1 MPPYHGGPT
10 LKKKRN
16 MLITTLDELR
26 LCFPT
31 HAIDTFD
38 PFVGV
43 IDNSEHEFL
52 LEKLGAP
59 LYNRL
64 CQWYDENQPTMS
76 LVDAQAI
83 MSGNTTADIDPY
95 NRLLLICQRCVAYDA
110 MARAVDMNLISINN
124 AGINIPTA
132 GDYGKVD
139 LESVRTFK
147 AGCVKEAHSSIN
159 RLLQTLEEWCQQS
172 APAASSSV
180 SGDDIAAPA
189 TVPSGSPAGT
199 TATEAPVP
207 DASPSGI
214 AEITALWRQSRYF
227 YLAAQ
232 LLIPS
237 ALVLEEYLPF
247 YQNREK
253 FIQLIPDLNFIQEEL
268 ITDVIGEDFCALLTD
283 LAARGTI
290 TDKQS
295 APLSRILRKLRKI
308 TVLFLEG
315 RTTILKIDKE
325 RKIHARDEAVR
336 LLSDLRTY
344 CVPRQE
350 TILKALDEL
359 HGLPATAA
367 ALLPEADR
375 ALLEEDLLQSLLE
388 AEAPYTASPYFVAP
402 PATTAPAANSVP
414 CGSPAGSTRPVCCCT
429 TAAQPSS
436 LLVTPPLL

>member
-1 MPPYHGGPT
+1 
-10 LKKKRN
+10 

-83 MSGNTTADIDPY
+83 MSGNVSADIDPY

-172 APAASSSV
+172 ATTTASSSV

-189 TVPSGSPAGT
+189 TEAADPATVPSGSAAGA

-214 AEITALWRQSRYF
+214 EEITALWRQSRYY

-237 ALVLEEYLPF
+237 AIVLEEYLPF

-253 FIQLIPDLNFIQEEL
+253 FIQLLPDLNFIQEEL
-268 ITDVIGEDFCALLTD
+268 ITDVIGEDFCTLLTD

-325 RKIHARDEAVR
+325 RKIHAHDEAVR

-367 ALLPEADR
+367 ALLSEADR
-375 ALLEEDLLQSLLE
+375 DLLEEDLLQSLLE
-388 AEAPYTASPYFVAP
+388 AEAPYTASPYFIAP
-402 PATTAPAANSVP
+402 PATTAPAASSVP
-414 CGSPAGSTRPVCCCT
+414 CGSPAGSRPVCCNSI
-429 TAAQPSS
+429 AAQSHGQGP

>member
-1 MPPYHGGPT
+1 MPPYHSGPT

-83 MSGNTTADIDPY
+83 MSGNVSADIDPY

-110 MARAVDMNLISINN
+110 MARAVDVNLISINN

-159 RLLQTLEEWCQQS
+159 RLLQTLEEWCQQPD
-172 APAASSSV
+172 PADGSV
-180 SGDDIAAPA
+180 SGR
-189 TVPSGSPAGT
+189 TT
-199 TATEAPVP
+199 TAT
-207 DASPSGI
+207 
-214 AEITALWRQSRYF
+214 AEITTLWRQSRYY

-253 FIQLIPDLNFIQEEL
+253 FIQLLPDLNFIQEEL

-350 TILKALDEL
+350 SILKALDEL
-359 HGLPATAA
+359 HGLPQTAA
-367 ALLPEADR
+367 ALLSPDER
-375 ALLEEDLLQSLLE
+375 EQIEEDVLQACLE
-388 AEAPYTASPYFVAP
+388 AEAPYTSSPYFVAP
-402 PATTAPAANSVP
+402 TAVT
-414 CGSPAGSTRPVCCCT
+414 AGETAGTSSTRPCCCHNDGQD
-429 TAAQPSS
+429 TAMSS
-436 LLVTPPLL
+436 SLSSSSAALLVTPPLL

>member
-1 MPPYHGGPT
+1 
-10 LKKKRN
+10 
-16 MLITTLDELR
+16 MLITNLDELR
-26 LCFPT
+26 LSFPT
-31 HAIDTFD
+31 HAIDDFD

-64 CQWYDENQPTMS
+64 CQWHDENQATMS
-76 LVDAQAI
+76 IVDAQAI
-83 MSGNTTADIDPY
+83 MSGNVSADIDPY

-110 MARAVDMNLISINN
+110 MARAVDTNLISINN

-159 RLLQTLEEWCQQS
+159 LLLQTLEEWCQQS
-172 APAASSSV
+172 ATISSSSV
-180 SGDDIAAPA
+180 SGDGIADPA
-189 TVPSGSPAGT
+189 TT
-199 TATEAPVP
+199 PV
-207 DASPSGI
+207 ASASGI
-214 AEITALWRQSRYF
+214 EEITTLWHQSRYF

-237 ALVLEEYLPF
+237 AIVLEEYLPF

-253 FIQLIPDLNFIQEEL
+253 FIQLLPDLNFIQEEL
-268 ITDVIGEDFCALLTD
+268 ITDVIGEDFCTLLTD

-290 TDKQS
+290 TDKQP

-350 TILKALDEL
+350 SILKALDEF

-402 PATTAPAANSVP
+402 PAATTPAASAS
-414 CGSPAGSTRPVCCCT
+414 GSSRPVCCCT
-429 TAAQPSS
+429 TAAQSHGQGP

>member
-1 MPPYHGGPT
+1 
-10 LKKKRN
+10 

-83 MSGNTTADIDPY
+83 MSGNVSADIDPY

-172 APAASSSV
+172 STTASSSV
-180 SGDDIAAPA
+180 SGDTIADPA
-189 TVPSGSPAGT
+189 TVPSGSAAGT
-199 TATEAPVP
+199 TATDATTPV
-207 DASPSGI
+207 ASASGI
-214 AEITALWRQSRYF
+214 EEITALWHQSRYY

-253 FIQLIPDLNFIQEEL
+253 FIQLLPDLNFIQEEL
-268 ITDVIGEDFCALLTD
+268 ITDVIGEDFCTLLTD

-350 TILKALDEL
+350 SILKALDEL

-388 AEAPYTASPYFVAP
+388 AEAPYTSSPYFVAP
-402 PATTAPAANSVP
+402 PAAAPTAGSVP
-414 CGSPAGSTRPVCCCT
+414 CSSPAGSRPVCCCT
-429 TAAQPSS
+429 TAAQSQGQGP